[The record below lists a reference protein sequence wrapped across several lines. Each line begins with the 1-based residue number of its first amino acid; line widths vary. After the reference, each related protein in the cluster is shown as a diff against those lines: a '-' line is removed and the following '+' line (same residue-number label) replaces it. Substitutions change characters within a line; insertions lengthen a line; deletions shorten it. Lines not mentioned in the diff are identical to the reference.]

1 MQPIWTPEHVI
12 DPQAAGALIAEQ
24 FPELSPVTLTTIG
37 EGYDNTVYRVNDVY
51 SFRFPRREIAVRL
64 LLTECTL
71 LPALKALDLPLRIPE
86 LHYRGVPTE
95 SYPWPFAGY
104 GFVPGR
110 PPGPASAAAKRG
122 KAVRP
127 LAQFLRK
134 LHGFPVDEARALGVQ
149 GDVLGRM
156 DIPKRIA
163 MLRQT
168 LEQAVAHKLWSDDAD
183 GTAAI
188 EQLIGS
194 VHRIDRPL
202 EFNTL
207 VHGDL
212 HIRNVLADED
222 GAITGVIDWGDV
234 HIGHPAI
241 DLSIAYSY
249 VPPEERSAFFT
260 EYQGGAGRDVDDVS
274 KQLARFFAVFVGF
287 VLLVYAHDR
296 QDSLL
301 RQAAYESIVNAL
313 QD

>member
-1 MQPIWTPEHVI
+1 MQPNWTPEHVI
-12 DPQAAGALIAEQ
+12 DPQAAGALIAGQ

-37 EGYDNTVYRVNDVY
+37 EGYDNTVYRVNDAY

-64 LLTECTL
+64 LLTECAL
-71 LPALKALDLPLRIPE
+71 LPALASLNLPLRIPE

-95 SYPWPFAGY
+95 SYRWPFAGY
-104 GFVPGR
+104 GFVPGL
-110 PPGPASAAAKRG
+110 PPGPASAAAKRS

-134 LHGFPVDEARALGVQ
+134 LHGFPVREARALGVQ

-163 MLRQT
+163 MLHT
-168 LEQAVAHKLWSDDAD
+168 MLEQAGAQRLWPNDAD
-183 GTAAI
+183 SAALI
-188 EQLIGS
+188 VQLIGS
-194 VHRIDRPL
+194 VQRIGPL
-202 EFNTL
+202 EFDTL

-222 GAITGVIDWGDV
+222 DAINGVIDWGDV

-249 VPPEERSAFFT
+249 VPPEERMAFFS
-260 EYQGGAGRDVDDVS
+260 EYQGDGQSVPDDDT
-274 KQLARFFAVFVGF
+274 KLLARFFAVFAGF
-287 VLLVYAHDR
+287 ALLVYAGDR

-301 RQAAYESIVNAL
+301 RQAAHDSIMNAL